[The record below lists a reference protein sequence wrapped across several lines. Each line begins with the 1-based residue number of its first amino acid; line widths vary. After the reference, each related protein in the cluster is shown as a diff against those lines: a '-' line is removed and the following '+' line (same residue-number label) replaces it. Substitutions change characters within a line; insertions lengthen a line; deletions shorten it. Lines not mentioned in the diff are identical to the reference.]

1 MRLETCLL
9 WVILCSAFTGSDS
22 RGCNYD
28 FAENRLITNL
38 DKLTESKQVMIMRGV
53 TLKKKLNEAVIESES
68 RNFTC
73 SNFVKDFQSKA
84 SRFINNHVLEFD
96 IASMLT
102 EGKAFSIIR

>member
-1 MRLETCLL
+1 
-9 WVILCSAFTGSDS
+9 
-22 RGCNYD
+22 
-28 FAENRLITNL
+28 
-38 DKLTESKQVMIMRGV
+38 MRGV
-53 TLKKKLNEAVIESES
+53 TLKKKLNKAVIESES

-102 EGKAFSIIR
+102 EGKAFSIIRS